1 MIGKRVF
8 GKVLSGIM
16 SASLLMSSVS
26 VSSFAAEDVSEVQ
39 EVVTLGEEMTETETD
54 ESDAESS
61 ASTGAAVDT
70 SDDTTGDTTE
80 KTEENDS
87 IVDDTTDVSD
97 SENTDATSEDS
108 TDASNTESSDDA
120 ESGSDNSSSDSSN
133 EDDADSIEDT
143 VLNAD
148 DDTSDDSSTDSSESD
163 ANDNVTWTDTEY
175 ITNGDFEDSDNAISD
190 WNATIVSDSSDYGI
204 ITKTDSWATNNT
216 TTMLNYWSNG
226 NAASINM
233 YQTISDLPAGTYRI
247 SYDQEGDEETD
258 SYKRNMTVSV
268 TSGDESILTDEM
280 DTYNTGWNAWDTCTT
295 DSFSIDETSEIT
307 ITISGDINSNYWGD
321 FDNIVL
327 QTVSDGTTD
336 DSTTEDSGDNT
347 DTYVASSINVSK
359 IDGVDSDFI
368 LGVDISSYLAERNS
382 GVKFYDFDG
391 NVLDDAGF
399 FALLASGGSNYAR
412 IRVWNEP
419 YDSDGNGYGGGNND
433 LDAAIELGKLATSAG
448 MKVLIDFHY
457 SDFWADPGKQQ
468 APKDWSDYTVD
479 EKADAVYE
487 YTKDAVQKLKD
498 AGVDVG
504 MVQIGNETNNG
515 ICGVT
520 GSENMCKIF
529 ASGSKAVTDV
539 DDSILVAIHYAN
551 VEKGRYSTYAAY
563 LDTYGVDYDVF
574 ASSYYPIWHGGTD
587 YLTSELKNIADTYDK
602 KVMVVETQYAYTME
616 DGDGHENT
624 IRDGATG
631 QTYTY
636 DISRQGQAD
645 EMSAV
650 INAVVDTGDNGIGVF
665 YWEPAWIP
673 VQVYD
678 ADADDA
684 AEVLAKNKE
693 LWEKYG
699 SGWASSYA
707 GEYDADDAGVYYG
720 GSAVDN
726 MAWFNFDGTPSDMVN
741 IYSYVST
748 GATAPLSVLKASADD
763 VTVKAGEELVLPDT
777 ATVYYNNGTSEN
789 ISVTWN
795 EDDVNAVDTS
805 VVGDYSVRGTVIAS
819 NGDSVELQIT
829 VTVEPENLLSDSG
842 FEDNDGSWTVEGTG
856 GAIKSDSS
864 NVLSGSNCLHFWYGE
879 SFEFTATQTVNVDKG
894 IYNASVNLQ
903 GGSADDTCVFKL
915 IAEVGDDTY
924 EATGSVSTWQVWSKL
939 LIENIKVTED
949 DTDIKLTIYTSAIA
963 GAWGSY
969 DDAYLYKS
977 GDIETSDDA
986 TDSTSADTSDDASS
1000 ADSSNTDNSDADNS
1014 ATGSSVSDNT
1024 NETVETT
1031 DSSDSSDA
1039 TVAVTGVKLNKK
1051 KVSVG
1056 KGGTYQLTATIA
1068 PSNATNT
1075 DLIWTSSNKKVATV
1089 SKNGLVKAKKIGK
1102 ATITVTTKDGSYTAK
1117 CTVTVKKAV
1126 AVTKVKLNKKSKT
1139 LKVGKTYQLKATVK
1153 PTNATIKDVTFKSS
1167 NKKVATVDST
1177 GKVTAKKKGTAT
1189 ITVTTKDGKFTAT
1202 CKIKVK

>member
-1 MIGKRVF
+1 
-8 GKVLSGIM
+8 
-16 SASLLMSSVS
+16 MSSVS
-26 VSSFAAEDVSEVQ
+26 VSSVAAEDVSEVQ
-39 EVVTLGEEMTETETD
+39 EVVTLGEEVTETETD

-80 KTEENDS
+80 KTE
-87 IVDDTTDVSD
+87 
-97 SENTDATSEDS
+97 
-108 TDASNTESSDDA
+108 DASNTESSDDA

-148 DDTSDDSSTDSSESD
+148 DDSSTDNVSDGSETDSSNT
-163 ANDNVTWTDTEY
+163 NDNVTWADTEY
-175 ITNGDFEDSDNAISD
+175 ITNGNFEESDNAISD
-190 WNATIVSDSSDYGI
+190 WNATIESNSSDYGI
-204 ITKTDSWATNNT
+204 IAKTNEWSSNNK
-216 TTMLNYWSNG
+216 TTMLNYWCKG
-226 NAASINM
+226 DTASISM
-233 YQTISDLPAGTYRI
+233 YQTISELPAGTYRI
-247 SYDQEGDEETD
+247 SYDQEGEKETE
-258 SYKRNMTVSV
+258 SFKRDISIEV
-268 TSGDESILTDEM
+268 TSGDDTVLTEAM
-280 DTYNTGWNAWDTCTT
+280 DTYNTGWDSWATCTT
-295 DSFSIDETSEIT
+295 DSFTIDETSEIT
-307 ITISGDINSNYWGD
+307 ITISGDITAGYWGD
-321 FDNIVL
+321 FDNIIL

-336 DSTTEDSGDNT
+336 
-347 DTYVASSINVSK
+347 TYVESSINVSK

-368 LGVDISSYLAERNS
+368 MGVDISSYLSERNS

-391 NVLDDAGF
+391 NELDDAGF
-399 FALLASGGSNYAR
+399 FDLLASGGSNYAR
-412 IRVWNEP
+412 IRVWNDP
-419 YDSDGNGYGGGNND
+419 FDSKGNGYGGGNND
-433 LDAAIELGKLATSAG
+433 LNAAIKLGQLATNAG

-457 SDFWADPGKQQ
+457 SDFWADPGKQR
-468 APKDWSDYTVD
+468 APKDWSDYTDD

-487 YTKDAVQKLKD
+487 YTKDAVQQLID

-563 LDTYGVDYDVF
+563 LDKYGVDYDVF

-587 YLTSELKNIADTYDK
+587 YLTSELEKIADTYDK

-624 IRDGATG
+624 IHDGATG

-650 INAVVDTGDNGIGVF
+650 INAVVNTGDNGIGVF

-678 ADADDA
+678 ADADNA
-684 AEVLAKNKE
+684 EEVLSENKE
-693 LWEKYG
+693 LWETYG

-763 VTVKAGEELVLPDT
+763 VTVKALETLSLPDT
-777 ATVYYNNGTSEN
+777 ATVYYNDGTSED
-789 ISVTWN
+789 IIVTWN

-805 VVGDYSVRGTVIAS
+805 VVGDYNVRGTVTAS

-903 GGSADDTCVFKL
+903 GGDADDTCVFKL

-924 EATGSVSTWQVWSKL
+924 EATGSVSGWQVWSKL
-939 LIENIKVTED
+939 LIENIEVTED
-949 DTDIKLTIYTSAIA
+949 NTDIKITIYTSAIA

-1000 ADSSNTDNSDADNS
+1000 ADSSNTDNSNADNS

-1031 DSSDSSDA
+1031 DSNDTSDV

-1102 ATITVTTKDGSYTAK
+1102 ATITVATKDGSYTAK

-1139 LKVGKTYQLKATVK
+1139 LKIGKTYQLKATVK

-1189 ITVTTKDGKFTAT
+1189 ITVTTKDGKFEAT

>member
-16 SASLLMSSVS
+16 SATLLMSSVS

-39 EVVTLGEEMTETETD
+39 EVVTLGEEVTETETD

-70 SDDTTGDTTE
+70 SDDTTGDATE
-80 KTEENDS
+80 KIE
-87 IVDDTTDVSD
+87 
-97 SENTDATSEDS
+97 
-108 TDASNTESSDDA
+108 DASNTESSDDA

-148 DDTSDDSSTDSSESD
+148 DDSSTDNVSDGSETDSSNT
-163 ANDNVTWTDTEY
+163 NDNVSWTDTEY
-175 ITNGDFEDSDNAISD
+175 ITNGDFEDSDIAISN
-190 WNATIVSDSSDYGI
+190 WNASIVSESSDYGI
-204 ITKTDSWATNNT
+204 ITKTDSWATNNK

-226 NAASINM
+226 DTASISM
-233 YQTISDLPAGTYRI
+233 YQTISELPAGTYRI
-247 SYDQEGDEETD
+247 SYDQEGAPETE
-258 SYKRNMTVSV
+258 SFKRDISIEV
-268 TSGDESILTDEM
+268 TSGDDTVLTEAM
-280 DTYNTGWNAWDTCTT
+280 DTYNTGWNLWATCTT
-295 DSFSIDETSEIT
+295 DSFTIDETSEIT
-307 ITISGDINSNYWGD
+307 ITISGDIAAGYWGD
-321 FDNIVL
+321 FDNIIL

-336 DSTTEDSGDNT
+336 DSTTDDSSDNT
-347 DTYVASSINVSK
+347 DTYVESSINVSK

-368 LGVDISSYLAERNS
+368 LGVDISSYLSERKS

-391 NVLDDAGF
+391 NELDDAGF
-399 FALLASGGSNYAR
+399 FDLLASGGSNYAR
-412 IRVWNEP
+412 IRVWNDP
-419 YDSDGNGYGGGNND
+419 YDSEGNGYGGGNND
-433 LDAAIELGKLATSAG
+433 LSAAIKLGKLATDAG

-479 EKADAVYE
+479 EKADAVYD
-487 YTKDAVQKLKD
+487 YTKDAVQELKA

-520 GSENMCKIF
+520 ETEDMCKIF

-539 DDSILVAIHYAN
+539 NDSILVAIHYAN
-551 VEKGRYSTYAAY
+551 VEKGRYSTYAKY

-587 YLTSELKNIADTYDK
+587 YLTSELKYIADTYDK

-631 QTYTY
+631 QAYTY

-684 AEVLAKNKE
+684 AEVLAENKD

-707 GEYDADDAGVYYG
+707 GEYDADDAGKYYG

-748 GATAPLSVLKASADD
+748 GAKAPLSVLKASADD
-763 VTVKAGEELVLPDT
+763 VTVKAGETLSLPDT
-777 ATVYYNNGTSEN
+777 ATVYYNDGTSEN

-805 VVGDYSVRGTVIAS
+805 VVGDYSVSGTVTAS

-829 VTVEPENLLSDSG
+829 VTVEPENLLSDPG

-986 TDSTSADTSDDASS
+986 TDSTSAD
-1000 ADSSNTDNSDADNS
+1000 
-1014 ATGSSVSDNT
+1014 NT

-1031 DSSDSSDA
+1031 DSNDSSDA
-1039 TVAVTGVKLNKK
+1039 TVAVTGVELNKK

-1056 KGGTYQLTATIA
+1056 KGGTYQLTATIT

-1102 ATITVTTKDGSYTAK
+1102 TTITVTTKDGSYTAK

-1167 NKKVATVDST
+1167 NKKVAIVDST